1 MKSLQR
7 EWVIQSL
14 EEGGEGLIRS
24 LRSRGAA
31 SAEGEGSLSQPFS
44 NA

>member
-7 EWVIQSL
+7 EWVGQSI

-24 LRSRGAA
+24 LRRRGAA
-31 SAEGEGSLSQPFS
+31 STEREGSLSQPFS